1 MPSGFRSIV
10 QFSRGFPYR
19 EHQFPPY
26 SMVNGYLRLAR
37 IHALLSLWNLPR
49 RSLELSSL
57 VKKFAVDP
65 EWILSCCCDT
75 WRSIRFFTVGFMGLW
90 CVIPLSVQK
99 KMGLFVGRDHR
110 IFSFYLFSSAHLS
123 ANSFR
128 RSPRCALILMK
139 IVRRPCSILSLRS
152 CTISLM
158 MSASGFP
165 CIQGDFP
172 SPTHFCEEER
182 KQAESDKRIIG
193 FLSCFL
199 LASSSARHAAH
210 NSALL
215 EELPSSPLTIWQQ
228 PPLCSSSLK

>member
-1 MPSGFRSIV
+1 M
-10 QFSRGFPYR
+10 
-19 EHQFPPY
+19 
-26 SMVNGYLRLAR
+26 
-37 IHALLSLWNLPR
+37 
-49 RSLELSSL
+49 SSL

-75 WRSIRFFTVGFMGLW
+75 WRSIPFFTVGFMGQW
-90 CVIPLSVQK
+90 CVILLSVQK
-99 KMGLFVGRDHR
+99 KMFLFVGRDHR
-110 IFSFYLFSSAHLS
+110 TFSLCLPSSAHLS
-123 ANSFR
+123 ASSFR
-128 RSPRCALILMK
+128 GSPRFALILMK
-139 IVRRPCSILSLRS
+139 IVRRPCSILSRRS

-165 CIQGDFP
+165 CIEGVFP

-199 LASSSARHAAH
+199 LASSSARHAAP

-215 EELPSSPLTIWQQ
+215 EMLPSSPLPSWQQ
-228 PPLCSSSLK
+228 PPLCVRPV